1 MLWILFGVML
11 LAAAIMVVWPLYRHQ
26 RRFSAMIALIV
37 VGIIG
42 ISASLYSYIGTPET
56 APANLT
62 ADGSIEA
69 MVASLDDRLQ
79 ENPDDLNGWKM
90 LGRSYMQMGDQPGA
104 IAAFEKA
111 VALEGSSNGE
121 TLVSLGEAVFTNDQ
135 TTIGGRAGR
144 LFESGLALAPD
155 NPRALFYAG
164 LAAAQ
169 RGDTLLAA
177 DRWELLLALSP
188 PEQLQDIL
196 RQRVAEWRGGEPT
209 PEQQPPLTQP
219 AGVVAVDIAIGDV
232 TASAIDPAAVVFII
246 ARDPAQPS
254 PPLAVKRRR
263 AGDFPTVVTIADSDA
278 MVPGRLPSAYEQL
291 EIIVRVS
298 ASGQPMAQPGD
309 WFGQGSLRPADGA
322 SIAIVVDQQV
332 P

>member
-1 MLWILFGVML
+1 MKKGVSTKRL
-11 LAAAIMVVWPLYRHQ
+11 CAYTLPARERST
-26 RRFSAMIALIV
+26 RRQM
-37 VGIIG
+37 
-42 ISASLYSYIGTPET
+42 
-56 APANLT
+56 
-62 ADGSIEA
+62 
-69 MVASLDDRLQ
+69 RL
-79 ENPDDLNGWKM
+79 
-90 LGRSYMQMGDQPGA
+90 
-104 IAAFEKA
+104 IAAFA
-111 VALEGSSNGE
+111 SFALMFLAGCLNPFAPE
-121 TLVSLGEAVFTNDQ
+121 EAGLAGDIWDDQ
-135 TTIGGRAGR
+135 ATIGGRAGQ
-144 LFESGLALAPD
+144 LFESGLAIAPD

-196 RQRVAEWRGGEPT
+196 RQRVAEWRGEPT
-209 PEQQPPLTQP
+209 PEQPPSLPQP

-232 TASAIDPAAVVFII
+232 TARAIDPAAVVFII

-254 PPLAVKRRR
+254 PPVAVKRRR

-309 WFGQGSLRPADGA
+309 WFGQGSLRPADGT

>member
-1 MLWILFGVML
+1 MLWIFFGVML
-11 LAAAIMVVWPLYRHQ
+11 LAASIMIVWPLYREQ
-26 RRFSAMIALIV
+26 RRLSVLTALIAAGI
-37 VGIIG
+37 VGL
-42 ISASLYSYIGTPET
+42 SAGLYSHIGTPDT
-56 APANLT
+56 ATENLA
-62 ADGSIEA
+62 ADSNIEA
-69 MVASLDDRLQ
+69 MVESLDARLQ
-79 ENPDDLNGWKM
+79 DNPDDLNGWKM
-90 LGRSYMQMGDQPGA
+90 LGRTYMQLGDQTKA

-135 TTIGGRAGR
+135 ETIGGRAGQ
-144 LFESGLALAPD
+144 LFESGLALIPD
-155 NPRALFYAG
+155 NPKALFYAG

-188 PEQLQDIL
+188 PPQLQEIL
-196 RQRVAEWRGGEPT
+196 RQRVAEWRG
-209 PEQQPPLTQP
+209 QP
-219 AGVVAVDIAIGDV
+219 APEMEPPPTQTSGVVTIDIAIGDI
-232 TASAIDPAAVVFII
+232 TAKGIDPAAAVFVI
-246 ARDPAQPS
+246 ARDPAVPS
-254 PPLAVKRRR
+254 PPLAVTRRR
-263 AGDFPTVVTIADSDA
+263 AGDLPTIVTIKDSDA
-278 MVPGRLPSAYEQL
+278 MVAGRLPSAYEQL

-309 WFGQGSLRPADGA
+309 WFGQGMVRLSDSA

>member
-1 MLWILFGVML
+1 
-11 LAAAIMVVWPLYRHQ
+11 
-26 RRFSAMIALIV
+26 
-37 VGIIG
+37 
-42 ISASLYSYIGTPET
+42 
-56 APANLT
+56 
-62 ADGSIEA
+62 
-69 MVASLDDRLQ
+69 
-79 ENPDDLNGWKM
+79 
-90 LGRSYMQMGDQPGA
+90 
-104 IAAFEKA
+104 

-121 TLVSLGEAVFTNDQ
+121 TLISLGEAVFTNDQ
-135 TTIGGRAGR
+135 ATIGGRAGQ
-144 LFESGLALAPD
+144 LFESGLAIAPD
-155 NPRALFYAG
+155 NPRALFYSG

-196 RQRVAEWRGGEPT
+196 RQRVAEWRGEPT

>member
-1 MLWILFGVML
+1 MLWILFGIML
-11 LAAAIMVVWPLYRHQ
+11 LVAAIMVVWPLYQHK
-26 RRFSAMIALIV
+26 RRFSATIALIV

-42 ISASLYSYIGTPET
+42 LSASLYSYIGTPHTDTE
-56 APANLT
+56 NLA
-62 ADGSIEA
+62 ADSNIEA
-69 MVASLDDRLQ
+69 MVASLDARLK

-90 LGRSYMQMGDQPGA
+90 LGRTYMQLGNQPQA

-135 TTIGGRAGR
+135 ATISGRAGQ
-144 LFESGLALAPD
+144 LFESGLALTPD

-164 LAAAQ
+164 LAAAE
-169 RGDTLLAA
+169 RGDTSLAA

-188 PEQLQDIL
+188 PEQLQEIL
-196 RQRVAEWRGGEPT
+196 RQRVAEWRGQPSLAEAP
-209 PEQQPPLTQP
+209 PPLTEP
-219 AGVVAVDIAIGDV
+219 AGVVAIDIALGD
-232 TASAIDPAAVVFII
+232 TTTMGIDPAAVVFII

-263 AGDFPTVVTIADSDA
+263 AGDFPTVVSIADSDA

-291 EIIVRVS
+291 EIIVRIS

-309 WFGQGSLRPADGA
+309 WFGQGLLRPADGA

>member
-1 MLWILFGVML
+1 MLWILFGMML

-26 RRFSAMIALIV
+26 RRFSAMIALVV

-62 ADGSIEA
+62 ADSNIEA
-69 MVASLDDRLQ
+69 MVASLDARLQ
-79 ENPDDLNGWKM
+79 DNPDDLNGWKM
-90 LGRSYMQMGDQPGA
+90 LGRTYMQLGDQPKA

-121 TLVSLGEAVFTNDQ
+121 TLISLGEAVFTNDQ
-135 TTIGGRAGR
+135 ATIGGRAGR
-144 LFESGLALAPD
+144 LFESGLALTPD

-196 RQRVAEWRGGEPT
+196 RQRVAEWRGEPT